1 MLRAPGTS
9 HTVSSKSVATNDR
22 RDQHVGTHRAI
33 DFRVLWRSF
42 PTDVVFPPALLPPT
56 ISKTPTPPQP
66 SILQRSYSRAAELS
80 KPVKHTV
87 FNTEKLG
94 CSRVLKWLPSICTQ
108 PSFGFSAYRRRME
121 PQRPNGSI
129 EIVSDSTVGR
139 IVHEGCSLCSHILC
153 SIVPVLIV

>member
-1 MLRAPGTS
+1 MNLETAALP
-9 HTVSSKSVATNDR
+9 SSSGA
-22 RDQHVGTHRAI
+22 
-33 DFRVLWRSF
+33 
-42 PTDVVFPPALLPPT
+42 PTDAVFPPALLPPT

-80 KPVKHTV
+80 KSVKHTV

-108 PSFGFSAYRRRME
+108 PSFGFSAYHRHME

-153 SIVPVLIV
+153 SIVPVPSYDLCFCSPALT